1 MDLRFS
7 VVIRYIGF
15 VQLLLAAFMLLSA
28 GIAYVSDMD
37 TSYSPLVM
45 SSLLTLLLGVFP
57 LIFVPP
63 TNNISQKEGYC
74 IVVGAWVISSI
85 VGMFPYLM
93 WGGEFTIINA
103 WFESVSGFTTT
114 GASILNNIEALPRG
128 LLFWRM
134 STSWIGGVGVIMFA
148 LVILP
153 SIGKSKMML
162 SNVELS
168 SLAKDNFNY
177 RTQTIVRII
186 LTTFLCIMAISTIA
200 LKLSGMCWFDA
211 VCHAISA
218 TSTCGFG
225 TKNSSIAFFNS
236 PLIEAILIVNMM
248 VAGMHYGLIYATF
261 TKKPNNIFRSEVT
274 RFYFAVIAISAVLVA
289 ISLWL
294 EDVYPNLFESLRHA
308 LFHVV
313 SLITTTGFS
322 TADCNTWTSFAILI
336 LIFCSLVCA
345 CAGSTSG
352 GLKIDR
358 LLLAIKMMRNR
369 LRRQQHPAAIFR
381 TKIDGIPQDKDML
394 NTVMVYIVAFMILIL
409 LGTFVNTLL
418 GADLMT
424 GFSAAVA
431 CSSNVGP
438 GFGDVGTINNYAAMP
453 SVMKL
458 NSTFLMLL
466 GRLEIFGLIQLFFI
480 RWWR

>member
-1 MDLRFS
+1 MDLRFG

-15 VQLLLAAFMLLSA
+15 VQLVLAAFMLLSA

-45 SSLLTLLLGVFP
+45 SSLLTLLLGCFP

-74 IVVGAWVISSI
+74 IVVGAWVVSSI

-93 WGGEFTIINA
+93 WGGEFSVINA

-114 GASILNNIEALPRG
+114 GASILNDIEALPRG
-128 LLFWRM
+128 LLFWRN
-134 STSWIGGVGVIMFA
+134 STCWIGGVGVIMFA

-153 SIGKSKMML
+153 SIGRSKMML
-162 SNVELS
+162 SNVEIS

-186 LTTFLCIMAISTIA
+186 LSIFVGLTIITTFA
-200 LKLSGMCWFDA
+200 LKLGGMCWFDA
-211 VCHAISA
+211 VCHAMSA
-218 TSTCGFG
+218 PATCGFS
-225 TKNSSIAFFNS
+225 TKNASIAFFNS
-236 PLIEAILIVNMM
+236 PLLEAMLMTTM
-248 VAGMHYGLIYATF
+248 VISGIHYGLIYATF
-261 TKKPNNIFRSEVT
+261 TNKPNNIFRSEVT
-274 RFYFAVIAISAVLVA
+274 RFYFGVIIISAVLVA
-289 ISLWL
+289 LSLWSA
-294 EDVYPNLFESLRHA
+294 DIYPNIFESLRYA

-313 SLITTTGFS
+313 SLITTTGFA

-394 NTVMVYIVAFMILIL
+394 NTVMVYTVAFMMMIL

-418 GADLMT
+418 GADMMT
-424 GFSAAVA
+424 GFSSAVA

-438 GFGDVGTINNYAAMP
+438 GFGDVGVMDNYSALP
-453 SVMKL
+453 VLMKANL
-458 NSTFLMLL
+458 TFLMLL

>member
-1 MDLRFS
+1 MDLRLS
-7 VVIRYIGF
+7 VVIRYIGI
-15 VQLLLAAFMLLSA
+15 VQLVLAVFMLLSA

-45 SSLLTLLLGVFP
+45 SSLLTLLLGCFP
-57 LIFVPP
+57 LIFVP
-63 TNNISQKEGYC
+63 TTSSISQKEGYC
-74 IVVGAWVISSI
+74 IVVGAWVVSSI

-93 WGGEFTIINA
+93 WGGEFTLINA

-128 LLFWRM
+128 LQFWRM
-134 STSWIGGVGVIMFA
+134 ATSWIGGVGVIMFA

-162 SNVELS
+162 SNVEIS
-168 SLAKDNFNY
+168 SLAKDHFNY
-177 RTQTIVRII
+177 RTQTILRII
-186 LTTFLCIMAISTIA
+186 LSIFVGLTIVATIA

-211 VCHAISA
+211 VCHAMSA
-218 TSTCGFG
+218 TATCGFG
-225 TKNSSIAFFNS
+225 TKNNSIAFFNS
-236 PLIEAILIVNMM
+236 PLIELVLVVTM
-248 VAGMHYGLIYATF
+248 VVSGIHYGLIYATF
-261 TKKPNNIFRSEVT
+261 TRKPNNIFRSEVT
-274 RFYFAVIAISAVLVA
+274 RFYFSIIGVAALLVGVN
-289 ISLWL
+289 LWL
-294 EDVYPNLFESLRHA
+294 ADIYPNVFESLRYA

-313 SLITTTGFS
+313 SLITTTGYA
-322 TADCNTWTSFAILI
+322 TADCNTWTSFAIFV

-352 GLKIDR
+352 GLKMDR
-358 LLLAIKMMRNR
+358 LLLALKMMRNR

-394 NTVMVYIVAFMILIL
+394 NTVMVYTVAFMMMIL
-409 LGTFVNTLL
+409 LGTFFNTLF
-418 GADLMT
+418 GADMMT
-424 GFSAAVA
+424 GFSSAVA
-431 CSSNVGP
+431 CASNVGP
-438 GFGDVGTINNYAAMP
+438 GFGDVGMMDNYSAMP
-453 SVMKL
+453 VVTKMNL
-458 NSTFLMLL
+458 TFLMLL